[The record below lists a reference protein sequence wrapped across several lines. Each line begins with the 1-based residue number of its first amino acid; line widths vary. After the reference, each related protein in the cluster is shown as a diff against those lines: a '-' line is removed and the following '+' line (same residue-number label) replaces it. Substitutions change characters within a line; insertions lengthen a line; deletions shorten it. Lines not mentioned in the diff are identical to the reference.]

1 MMFRPRALLAVVSV
15 AALTIFISHPARC
28 DDQFEPVRQRIT
40 KSLADSNL
48 PSIAVAV
55 ARNGEIIWEQGFGL
69 ADRENRTPASE
80 HTLYSVASVS
90 KPITATGLMVLVQ
103 RGKVDLDKP
112 IDDYLG
118 EAKLRARVGSAADA
132 TVRRVAN
139 HTAGLPLHYQF
150 FYEDESFARPSFD
163 ETIGRYGNL
172 VTAPGERSQYSN
184 LGYGLLDYVI
194 ERVGEKSYADFMREE
209 VFLPLG
215 MTHTSIDVGPGL
227 EPHQAIRYTPAGK
240 RIPFYTFDHPGAS
253 AVYSSAHDLAR
264 FAMFHM
270 KEHLADQRPVLDDA
284 SIDAMQVATAKE
296 GDAGY
301 GIGWGTFINGRGY
314 ACVQHTGGMPGVS
327 TCVQFVPSE
336 RLAVVVLSNSRSPL
350 AYRLPEM
357 ITDILLPERAADEK
371 REPQVEKEPEKKE
384 EEKKPDGDSDG
395 NSSGFAPS
403 AELVGTW
410 NGELVTYQAKT
421 PLRLVI
427 QSDGDVHVRLG
438 QQLQTLLN
446 NVSYRDGYLRGRFA
460 GKVPYD
466 DHRGRDY
473 HVQLELKLRDNK
485 LDGSAQTHTLPDAWG
500 TNAVTHWAELKK

>member
-1 MMFRPRALLAVVSV
+1 
-15 AALTIFISHPARC
+15 
-28 DDQFEPVRQRIT
+28 
-40 KSLADSNL
+40 
-48 PSIAVAV
+48 
-55 ARNGEIIWEQGFGL
+55 
-69 ADRENRTPASE
+69 
-80 HTLYSVASVS
+80 
-90 KPITATGLMVLVQ
+90 
-103 RGKVDLDKP
+103 
-112 IDDYLG
+112 
-118 EAKLRARVGSAADA
+118 
-132 TVRRVAN
+132 
-139 HTAGLPLHYQF
+139 
-150 FYEDESFARPSFD
+150 
-163 ETIGRYGNL
+163 
-172 VTAPGERSQYSN
+172 
-184 LGYGLLDYVI
+184 
-194 ERVGEKSYADFMREE
+194 
-209 VFLPLG
+209 
-215 MTHTSIDVGPGL
+215 
-227 EPHQAIRYTPAGK
+227 
-240 RIPFYTFDHPGAS
+240 
-253 AVYSSAHDLAR
+253 
-264 FAMFHM
+264 
-270 KEHLADQRPVLDDA
+270 
-284 SIDAMQVATAKE
+284 
-296 GDAGY
+296 
-301 GIGWGTFINGRGY
+301 
-314 ACVQHTGGMPGVS
+314 VQHTGGMPGVS